1 MDVYNMFRHL
11 VLIILDTGY
20 FGGTVQLTCMG
31 ALPSLQI
38 FGSAA
43 PCRWA
48 KLVFVSDFKP
58 LKREVCPYRAAH
70 PNCPDGVAPNLQE
83 IALSTC
89 NLRNTP
95 EK

>member
-1 MDVYNMFRHL
+1 M
-11 VLIILDTGY
+11 
-20 FGGTVQLTCMG
+20 QLTCMG
-31 ALPSLQI
+31 ALPSLQT